1 MLEEW
6 TDKQWREYFSKW
18 IADANYVAV
27 LGEPSKELSDK
38 MTADEKA
45 RVEAQKKKLGEAGL
59 KKKAEELKKAQE
71 ENDKPIPDSVL
82 ERFPVPE

>member
-1 MLEEW
+1 
-6 TDKQWREYFSKW
+6 
-18 IADANYVAV
+18 
-27 LGEPSKELSDK
+27 

-45 RVEAQKKKLGEAGL
+45 RVEAQKKKLGEEGL
-59 KKKAEELKKAQE
+59 KEKAEKLKKAQE